1 MFITLFFTLVFQ
13 LSTLEKPTKLTKQ
26 TSKLCK
32 LNLYSKTYEKISKV
46 NMNHMP
52 NCTQTN
58 KPSERQIFLLPI
70 LSIMLRNIIAT
81 KKKKHSLQT
90 HICSNQQQNLHLIC
104 DLQPHWHRPAQDFS
118 NKNRSRLPLF
128 FVVR

>member
-1 MFITLFFTLVFQ
+1 
-13 LSTLEKPTKLTKQ
+13 
-26 TSKLCK
+26 
-32 LNLYSKTYEKISKV
+32 
-46 NMNHMP
+46 MP

-70 LSIMLRNIIAT
+70 LSIMLMNIIAT
-81 KKKKHSLQT
+81 KKIKHTLQT

-104 DLQPHWHRPAQDFS
+104 DLQPHWHRPAQDFL

-128 FVVR
+128 FVARLFIFLFVLIMQLSHFTLLATAAISQHSQHNSQQSDIRRHSWLAA